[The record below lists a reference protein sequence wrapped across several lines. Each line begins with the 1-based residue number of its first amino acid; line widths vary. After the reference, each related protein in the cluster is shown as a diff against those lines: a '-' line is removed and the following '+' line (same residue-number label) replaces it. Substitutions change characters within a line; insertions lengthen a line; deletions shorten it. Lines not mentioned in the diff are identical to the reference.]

1 VKSKTKTEKKRL
13 DVLLAE
19 RGLAE
24 SRQKAQGLILAG
36 QVRVNGQKLEKAG
49 ALVAADAGIE
59 LAGGKL
65 RYASRGGLKLEGAL
79 EEFGVSVTDK
89 VCLDVGASTGGFTD
103 CLLQHGARRVFA
115 VDVSIDQLSWKLQQ
129 DPRVAR
135 IARNARNLR
144 IADLGEAVELISM
157 DVAFI
162 SVAKVLPAVVAVAKP
177 TAEFLILV
185 KPQFEL
191 ERADIGKGGIVRD
204 PRLHERAIERGKAA
218 AAQAGLRVEGVRP
231 SRLPGAEGNL
241 EFFLHARFLR
251 QPEAKKK
258 SPG

>member
-1 VKSKTKTEKKRL
+1 MKSKTKTEKKRL

-59 LAGGKL
+59 LAGDKL

-79 EEFGVSVTDK
+79 EEFGVSATDK

-115 VDVSIDQLSWKLQQ
+115 VDVSVDQLSWKLQQ
-129 DPRVAR
+129 DPRVVR
-135 IARNARNLR
+135 IERNARNLR
-144 IADLGEAVELISM
+144 IADLGEAAELITI

-162 SVAKVLPAVVAVAKP
+162 SVAKVLPAVTAVAKA

-191 ERADIGKGGIVRD
+191 ERANIGKGGIVRD

-231 SRLPGAEGNL
+231 SRLPGAEGNR

-251 QPEAKKK
+251 HPEAKK

>member
-59 LAGGKL
+59 LAGDKL

-79 EEFGVSVTDK
+79 EEFGVSATDK

-129 DPRVAR
+129 DPRVVR
-135 IARNARNLR
+135 IERNARNLR

-162 SVAKVLPAVVAVAKP
+162 SVAKVLPAVAAVAKR

-204 PRLHERAIERGKAA
+204 SRLHERAIERGKAA

-258 SPG
+258 GPG